1 MKRILLAASALIV
14 VAATSSAF
22 AEDGGNGNG
31 NGKTNRATVTG
42 TGQLTV
48 FQPITLA
55 QTQGLDFGAITSGAN
70 GTVTIAQ
77 ANGTRSVSGGVGAI
91 AVNVGKTGAFDVKGQ
106 ADAAINVVVGSDI
119 TGFAGGI
126 KGKTQADN
134 LPVALK
140 GSSASFNVGGS
151 LDIPASTPAGAY
163 TGEYTVSVNYP

>member
-1 MKRILLAASALIV
+1 MKNILLAASALLAI
-14 VAATSSAF
+14 AAASSAF
-22 AEDGGNGNG
+22 ADDVNG
-31 NGKTNRATVTG
+31 ASATG
-42 TGQLTV
+42 TAGVTV
-48 FQPITLA
+48 FTPITVA
-55 QTQGLDFGAITSGAN
+55 QSQGLDFGAITSGQA
-70 GTVTIAQ
+70 GTVAIDQSSGARQVT
-77 ANGTRSVSGGVGAI
+77 GGVGAI

>member
-1 MKRILLAASALIV
+1 MKNILLAASALLAI
-14 VAATSSAF
+14 AGSAF
-22 AEDGGNGNG
+22 ADDVNG
-31 NGKTNRATVTG
+31 ASATG
-42 TGQLTV
+42 TAGVTV
-48 FQPITLA
+48 FTPITVA
-55 QTQGLDFGAITSGAN
+55 QSQGLDFGAITSGVA
-70 GTVTIAQ
+70 GTVAIDQSSGARQVT
-77 ANGTRSVSGGVGAI
+77 GGVGAL

-140 GSSASFNVGGS
+140 GTSASFSVGGS